1 MMHPLG
7 MHPLDM
13 MVNTMVRCPRVTAT
27 RGSQP
32 RLEEHDDKYALT
44 LHLPGVAACDINLTE
59 TDGTLKLEAASRT
72 ATMVWRLALPRDAD
86 VDAATASHV
95 DGLLT
100 VTFPKKELDGVHPG
114 VECDRSGENPICG
127 KRFHLRGHNFDL
139 CQAEF
144 DKLGE
149 REKALYDTI
158 LPPPKRLRMD
168 VPVAA
173 TEAATT
179 PSEDEEMADEGEKA
193 EADAEPQ
200 PYQLTLQ
207 AAGLSATDLHLTLDD
222 KTLTVSGASK
232 RSGRRLPTRAFEL
245 PRDADAAGTTAAC
258 VDGLLTVTV
267 PKKRIVTTTIPVTDE
282 LHTQAEAE
290 AEADKAEAEAEATDQ
305 KEEAKEN
312 GKEDGKENGKEE
324 GDFEMV

>member
-1 MMHPLG
+1 M
-7 MHPLDM
+7 
-13 MVNTMVRCPRVTAT
+13 
-27 RGSQP
+27 
-32 RLEEHDDKYALT
+32 

-114 VECDRSGENPICG
+114 VECDRSGENPIRG

-173 TEAATT
+173 TEAAGT
-179 PSEDEEMADEGEKA
+179 P
-193 EADAEPQ
+193 
-200 PYQLTLQ
+200 
-207 AAGLSATDLHLTLDD
+207 
-222 KTLTVSGASK
+222 
-232 RSGRRLPTRAFEL
+232 
-245 PRDADAAGTTAAC
+245 AAC